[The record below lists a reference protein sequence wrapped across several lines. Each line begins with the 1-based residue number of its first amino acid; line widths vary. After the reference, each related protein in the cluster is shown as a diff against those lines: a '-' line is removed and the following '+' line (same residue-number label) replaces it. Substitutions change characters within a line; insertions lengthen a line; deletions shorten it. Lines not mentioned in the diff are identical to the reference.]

1 MKISRRRLAGYL
13 KNICN
18 KKRAARAARL
28 FFLVQP
34 IISSIC
40 GVVVVVAVVIS
51 QTPFVPGQLALIRA
65 LIMLLFVFC
74 PQASDFILLLPFRLP
89 KKTDFPPTELSF
101 QTKLS
106 LPPNKQKN
114 CPCMHNRGQP
124 ALGPVSRKSR
134 NFSDDI
140 NHFLS
145 STGTRFKLSNLAV
158 LLPFLISETY

>member
-89 KKTDFPPTELSF
+89 KNQIFLQPNFPFKQNFLF
-101 QTKLS
+101 LQTSKKLP
-106 LPPNKQKN
+106 LYA
-114 CPCMHNRGQP
+114 QP
-124 ALGPVSRKSR
+124 RTTGPGAG
-134 NFSDDI
+134 FSKI
-140 NHFLS
+140 P
-145 STGTRFKLSNLAV
+145 KL
-158 LLPFLISETY
+158 FG